1 MTTAAAEPP
10 GLGTWQTATVVRVR
24 KETPAAKTFTLELPE
39 PRPFWAGQHF
49 IVRLTAPGGYRAQ
62 RSYPIA
68 TAPSDSPEIDLTI
81 EILPGDE
88 VSRFLY
94 EAVEVGDMLEVRGP
108 IGGYFAWY
116 RQPAL
121 GVAGGSGI
129 VPVMSML
136 RHARMLGQPDLFH
149 LVVSV
154 RRPEELYYAAEV
166 QGPDATIV
174 FTRDAPDGHVRR
186 PGRLVAE
193 DLASAMVE
201 ERDIYVCGSTAFC
214 DAATRLIAS
223 AGVPSERIKVER
235 FGFSG

>member
-1 MTTAAAEPP
+1 MTRDVADGHGRPGPSRDPHCQDCHSEATRTRPILGRSALHRPP
-10 GLGTWQTATVVRVR
+10 DCTRRVPGPAVV
-24 KETPAAKTFTLELPE
+24 LDC
-39 PRPFWAGQHF
+39 
-49 IVRLTAPGGYRAQ
+49 
-62 RSYPIA
+62 

-88 VSRFLY
+88 VSRFLH

-108 IGGYFAWY
+108 IGGHFAWY

-174 FTRDAPDGHVRR
+174 FTRAAPDGHVR
-186 PGRLVAE
+186 PSGRLVAE
-193 DLASAMVE
+193 DLASAMAE
-201 ERDIYVCGSTAFC
+201 ERDVYVCGSTAFC